1 MPNET
6 RSMSRRQYVL
16 LYYGV
21 TENYDLVW
29 QPEDSGSKVPWPAK
43 TGSFP
48 ISERSKLATNI
59 DDFIFI
65 LHLQHWNSS
74 TLPTIKHRR
83 LVTQQGNEEPF
94 SARLAL
100 GQWISL
106 IDSCVLST
114 ASRLAVASR
123 TSQRGETDLLLRTTR
138 QPIRAELKR
147 CIWLN

>member
-100 GQWISL
+100 APVKSWSYFPVLHSIRLRS
-106 IDSCVLST
+106 LST
-114 ASRLAVASR
+114 KTV
-123 TSQRGETDLLLRTTR
+123 
-138 QPIRAELKR
+138 P
-147 CIWLN
+147 